1 MLMDVCLQGPRPRKP
16 HKPHKPRKPHKPH
29 KPQKLLSPSTHAKR
43 AEARARS
50 AINQVMLKLA
60 VSQKPA
66 MMQADAKRMALV
78 LVEKN
83 MTPRNKTQ
91 LRSPEYSKLINNGA
105 RVSSSKADQIW
116 LELQKLRSP

>member
-1 MLMDVCLQGPRPRKP
+1 MHIDVCLQGPQPRKP
-16 HKPHKPRKPHKPH
+16 HKPH
-29 KPQKLLSPSTHAKR
+29 KLLSPSTHAKR
-43 AEARARS
+43 LEACARS
-50 AINQVMLKLA
+50 AISQVMGKLA
-60 VSQKPA
+60 YSQRPA

-105 RVSSSKADQIW
+105 QVSSSKAGQIW